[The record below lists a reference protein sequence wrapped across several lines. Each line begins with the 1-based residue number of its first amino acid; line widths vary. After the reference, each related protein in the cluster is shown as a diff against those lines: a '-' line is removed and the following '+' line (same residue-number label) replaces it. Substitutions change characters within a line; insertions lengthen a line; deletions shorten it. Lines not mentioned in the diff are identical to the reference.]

1 MAQQQRNTNKNVKNI
16 ILIYLINIKSKIGN
30 DLRTKMRFLRNLKEK
45 ENISE
50 QDEAEIRQLILGVE

>member
-1 MAQQQRNTNKNVKNI
+1 
-16 ILIYLINIKSKIGN
+16 
-30 DLRTKMRFLRNLKEK
+30 MRFLRNLKEK